1 MGDDH
6 RLELVM
12 ELIREVIHD
21 AEKAAERR
29 MLEKVLAAAEKLEN
43 TVAIEKVQIMTAPR
57 IAASEGG

>member
-21 AEKAAERR
+21 AEKAAEQR

>member
-43 TVAIEKVQIMTAPR
+43 TVAIEKV
-57 IAASEGG
+57 